1 MKLARPEP
9 SRALRARLLSL
20 ALACVATL
28 AVAAPGPM
36 DFPDAGARKAN
47 ATRNAAPK
55 PAARFDIAVDNASAR
70 AFFLGLASGNGVNIV
85 LHPDVRGSVSLA
97 LNDVTVEDVLGTMR
111 DAYGFDYRRTSSGY
125 LILPATIQTR
135 VFHVNYLNVQRGGT
149 SLTRVSS
156 GQVSQS
162 GQDSGSSMSST
173 GAAPATGEGE
183 STEPGG
189 NPSEVTGT
197 RIATQSDTDFWV
209 SLERTLKSLLASD
222 KSASVVVNAMAGIV
236 VVRGMPDRLREVEDY
251 LAKVQDVV
259 TRQVVI
265 EAKIVE
271 VALDDA
277 FQSGINWSAVITRA
291 NGNVFGFGQTAP
303 RGGFDADALNRSGRT
318 VSVNPGAN
326 NTGVTTEAQQGAFAM
341 SLGFGDFNAFIE
353 LLETQGRTRVLS
365 SPRVATLHNQKAVIK
380 AGSDE
385 FFVTDVSSE
394 TVSGTA
400 TSTSRDVQLTPFF
413 SGIALDVT
421 PQIGDDGHVTLHIHP
436 AASEVRD
443 QSKTLTV
450 SGTTDTLPLAI
461 SEIRE
466 SDSVVR
472 AASGQ
477 VIVIGGLMRTIVQD
491 SRFGTPGLSA
501 LPLVGNLFRSKQKL
515 NRKSELVI
523 LLRPT
528 IIEDDEDWAPQRA
541 AAQANIE
548 SIEKPREK

>member
-1 MKLARPEP
+1 MNLARPVNP
-9 SRALRARLLSL
+9 RAVHLRWLSL
-20 ALACVATL
+20 ALACSATWSG
-28 AVAAPGPM
+28 AAPGPM
-36 DFPDAGARKAN
+36 DFPAATTRSGNPARIE
-47 ATRNAAPK
+47 PK
-55 PAARFDIAVDNASAR
+55 SNAARFDLAVDNASAR
-70 AFFLGLASGNGVNIV
+70 AFFLGLASSNGANIV
-85 LHPDVRGSVSLA
+85 LHPDVRGTISLA
-97 LNDVTVEDVLGTMR
+97 LNDVTVEEVLGTVR
-111 DAYGFDYRRTSSGY
+111 DAYGFDYRRTPSGY

-162 GQDSGSSMSST
+162 GQDSGSNSSSGGVT
-173 GAAPATGEGE
+173 PPTGEGDV
-183 STEPGG
+183 TETGG
-189 NPSEVTGT
+189 NSSEVTGT

-209 SLERTLKSLLASD
+209 SLERSLKSLLGSD

-303 RGGFDADALNRSGRT
+303 RGGFAADPLNRSGRT
-318 VSVNPGAN
+318 VNVTPGAN
-326 NTGVTTEAQQGAFAM
+326 NSGVTTEAQQGAFAL

-491 SRFGTPGLSA
+491 SRFGTPGLSG
-501 LPLVGNLFRSKQKL
+501 LPLVGSLFRSKQKL

-528 IIEDDEDWAPQRA
+528 IIQDDEDWAPQRA

-548 SIEKPREK
+548 SIEMPRGK

>member
-1 MKLARPEP
+1 MKPAR
-9 SRALRARLLSL
+9 STITRATRARFL
-20 ALACVATL
+20 ALVLGGTALLCS
-28 AVAAPGPM
+28 AAPGLT
-36 DFPDAGARKAN
+36 DFPAMNTRSDKTRGGAIA
-47 ATRNAAPK
+47 K
-55 PAARFDIAVDNASAR
+55 PAARFDVAVDNSPAR
-70 AFFLGLASGNGVNIV
+70 AFFLGLAASNGVNIV
-85 LHPDVRGSVSLA
+85 LHPDVRGTVSLA

-111 DAYGFDYRRTSSGY
+111 DAYGFDYRRTASGY

-135 VFHVNYLNVQRGGT
+135 VFHLNYLNVQRGGT

-162 GQDSGSSMSST
+162 SQDSGSIAAASAT
-173 GAAPATGEGE
+173 APASADGE
-183 STEPGG
+183 SSEPSG
-189 NPSEVTGT
+189 STAEVTGT
-197 RIATQSDTDFWV
+197 RIATQSDADFWV
-209 SLERTLKSLLASD
+209 SLERSLKSLLASD

-291 NGNVFGFGQTAP
+291 NGNVFGFGQSSP
-303 RGGFDADALNRSGRT
+303 RGGFDADPLNRSGR
-318 VSVNPGAN
+318 SVNVAPGAN
-326 NTGVTTEAQQGAFAM
+326 NSGVTTEAQQGAFAV

-400 TSTSRDVQLTPFF
+400 TATSRDVQLTPFF

-421 PQIGDDGHVTLHIHP
+421 PQIGDDGNVTLHIHP

-491 SRFGTPGLSA
+491 SRFGTPGLAS
-501 LPLVGNLFRSKQKL
+501 LPLVGNLFRSKQKV

-528 IIEDDEDWAPQRA
+528 IIEDDSDWAPQRA
-541 AAQANIE
+541 AAQANIDM
-548 SIEKPREK
+548 IDAPRGK

>member
-1 MKLARPEP
+1 MRLARPDF
-9 SRALRARLLSL
+9 SRAAYVRLLSL
-20 ALACVATL
+20 AM
-28 AVAAPGPM
+28 AVAATLGGAASGPL
-36 DFPDAGARKAN
+36 DFPAAAARKGNSAVP
-47 ATRNAAPK
+47 ATPK
-55 PAARFDIAVDNASAR
+55 AAARFDVAVDNAGAR

-85 LHPDVRGSVSLA
+85 LHPDVRGTVSLA

-162 GQDSGSSMSST
+162 GPDAASSGATGST
-173 GAAPATGEGE
+173 SPATGDGE
-183 STEPGG
+183 ETESGG
-189 NPSEVTGT
+189 SSSEVTGT

-209 SLERTLKSLLASD
+209 SLERSLKSLLASD

-251 LAKVQDVV
+251 LAKVQDIV

-277 FQSGINWSAVITRA
+277 FQSGVNWSAVITRA

-303 RGGFDADALNRSGRT
+303 RGGFAGDPLNRSGRT
-318 VSVNPGAN
+318 VNVTPGAN
-326 NTGVTTEAQQGAFAM
+326 NSGVTTEAQQGAFAM

-466 SDSVVR
+466 SDSIVR

-491 SRFGTPGLSA
+491 SRFGTPGLSS

-528 IIEDDEDWAPQRA
+528 IIQDDEDWAPQRA

-548 SIEKPREK
+548 SIDTPRGK